1 MSAASKAILQRD
13 AQPSAFIYKGYK
25 KRNPFEIV
33 TDEDLADYRRE
44 VCILYI
50 ESYNHFNT
58 LVM

>member
-44 VCILYI
+44 VCRYRDSRVTITI
-50 ESYNHFNT
+50 IR
-58 LVM
+58 